1 MTSES
6 HAGDALNAMFYQPH
20 RIANRGQPSIP
31 GNWEGLDANM
41 PVLVDLVASASASG
55 YIATLFLNLID
66 SSPRAVLL
74 PFLVEALQAWCAAYG
89 VDRNFWAEKG
99 FGGRVSAWLD
109 RTCSSDATSVTVLPR
124 VKDDLLKCLD
134 MLIRSGVAQAR
145 EIEQRIAVEAAVG
158 GI

>member
-31 GNWEGLDANM
+31 ANWEGLDANM
-41 PVLVDLVASASASG
+41 PVLVDLVVSAPTSG

-66 SSPRAVLL
+66 SSPRAALL
-74 PFLVEALQAWCAAYG
+74 PFVVEAFQAWCTAYG
-89 VDRNFWAEKG
+89 ADRNFWAEKG
-99 FGGRVSAWLD
+99 FGGRVCAWLD
-109 RTCSSDATSVTVLPR
+109 STFSAEAASATVLPR

-134 MLIRSGVAQAR
+134 VLIRSGVAQAR
-145 EIEQRIAVEAAVG
+145 EIEQQLTNLGVAS
-158 GI
+158 